1 MESLEPH
8 YSGQTN
14 QMIKTNSKLRCVLSE
29 TQFYEVGAL
38 YDVYNVKHEHGEKNA
53 RRFVQGSDGIYD
65 DVAMTVSKFKEE
77 KNGKRNK
84 GACDK

>member
-1 MESLEPH
+1 M
-8 YSGQTN
+8 
-14 QMIKTNSKLRCVLSE
+14 
-29 TQFYEVGAL
+29 